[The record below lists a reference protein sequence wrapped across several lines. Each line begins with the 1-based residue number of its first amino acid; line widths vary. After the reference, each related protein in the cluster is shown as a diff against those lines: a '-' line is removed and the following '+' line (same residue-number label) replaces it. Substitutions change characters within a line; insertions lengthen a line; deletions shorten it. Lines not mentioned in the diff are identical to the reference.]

1 MKSKPFWNQNLRC
14 FALLA
19 AISSSLVVPAYLW
32 AQPSR
37 TAVDPDSVLAV
48 RLQAIQGEA
57 LTLDRAVMLALDHAT
72 VVREAKAALRAASGA
87 FQAEK
92 GAFDPEFFADVT
104 RSRAENP
111 SSSPFSRPDVIIEEG
126 TEARA
131 GARITL
137 PFGTELEASFDANKI
152 ETNSAF
158 AAIDPEYRVDGRL
171 TVRQPLLKGFG
182 PGTGSEK
189 ASAARTLDQA
199 RANGQAARL
208 LAESE
213 AEATYWELHAAERNF
228 AVQQVIVDRAEALLE
243 QARLRASAGLVGP
256 NEVANAR
263 VFLAEQQLAA
273 IDREEELDGVSD
285 RLGSLMGTRPQQ
297 HVRFRPSDNPPDS
310 FPVEPIEELLSRA
323 YTNNEELRAAR
334 FAVDALAARESG
346 ARWNSFPALD
356 VTGSIGGAGLAGSA
370 REVVFGG
377 DTLLVDVDGAYGDAL
392 SQSVQRDFPN
402 WAVGIELSIPL
413 LLREGRGEHNRL
425 RAEVAIAEERVE
437 ALRRSI
443 EESLRSA
450 HRRLAHAGNRLTI
463 AQEGVAASLDQVRIG
478 LIEYDNGRA
487 TAFELVRLGS
497 DLAGAQ
503 QRYSDALV
511 RAARAAADVRYLTAG
526 RTRHSDAG
534 TGE

>member
-1 MKSKPFWNQNLRC
+1 MKSKPLWNQNLRRS
-14 FALLA
+14 ALRA
-19 AISSSLVVPAYLW
+19 SLGVFLVLPSFLW
-32 AQPSR
+32 AQPAP
-37 TAVDPDSVLAV
+37 TAVDPDSALAF
-48 RLQAIQGEA
+48 RLQAIRGES
-57 LTLDRAVMLALDHAT
+57 LSLDRAVSLTLENA
-72 VVREAKAALRAASGA
+72 VFVREAAAALLAASGA
-87 FQAEK
+87 LQSER
-92 GAFDPEFFADVT
+92 GAFDPELFADVT

-111 SSSPFSRPDVIIEEG
+111 SSSPFTRPDVIIEEG
-126 TEARA
+126 TSASA
-131 GARITL
+131 GARMTL
-137 PFGTELEASFDANKI
+137 PFGTELEASFDARKT

-158 AAIDPEYRVDGRL
+158 AAIDPEYRVDSRFS
-171 TVRQPLLKGFG
+171 VRQPLLKGFG

-189 ASAARTLDQA
+189 ASAARTLDGAQA
-199 RANGQAARL
+199 DHRAARL

-213 AEATYWELHAAERNF
+213 TEATYWELYASERNF

-263 VFLAEQQLAA
+263 VFLAEQKLAA

-285 RLGSLMGTRPQQ
+285 RLASLMGTRPQQ
-297 HVRFRPSDNPPDS
+297 HVRFRPSDTPPES
-310 FPVEPIEELLSRA
+310 FPVEPIEELLARA
-323 YTNNEELRAAR
+323 YNNNEELLAAR
-334 FAVDALAARESG
+334 FVVDALAARESG
-346 ARWNSFPALD
+346 ARWNAFPALD
-356 VTGSIGGAGLAGSA
+356 LTGSIGGAGLAGSA

-392 SQSVQRDFPN
+392 NQSVQRDFPN

-425 RAEVAIAEERVE
+425 QAEVARAEERVE
-437 ALRRSI
+437 ALRRTI
-443 EESLRSA
+443 EENLRSA
-450 HRRLAHAGNRLTI
+450 HRSLGHATNRLAI
-463 AQEGVAASLDQVRIG
+463 AQEGVAASLEQVRIG

-511 RAARAAADVRYLTAG
+511 RAARAAASVRYLTAG